1 MSGNVSISYD
11 FIDKYVRFTKPEYI
25 QVYLYVLYRCQKD
38 GSFPTAED
46 VAAALDISAAKAEF
60 IFEFWASREEFIC
73 TDGGY
78 IVAENDN
85 KPKTTSPAPSVTKA
99 QKTRRILS
107 SKPSYSQEEINTVS
121 AQNKQISGLFY
132 QAETILGKVLTAS
145 EMEMLFSFNDWLGLP
160 VEVIMMLLS
169 YAAKKGK
176 TTKRYL
182 ETVAID
188 WADRGVD
195 TYEAA
200 EALVT
205 ELEAVDKAERAVR
218 SILGIYDRGLTTT
231 ERKYIR
237 LWTDELKIPTD
248 LISLA
253 YDKTVTYTGKL
264 SWSYMDKLLQSW
276 LANGYATID
285 EVNAADEE
293 FYKSGGRGTSSTQKP
308 KKSKFNNY
316 DDDNSSDYKELEE
329 HILDM
334 MLDGTI

>member
-1 MSGNVSISYD
+1 MNGNISISYD

-25 QVYLYVLYRCQKD
+25 QVYLYALYCSQKD
-38 GSFPTAED
+38 GVFPSSED
-46 VAAALDISAAKAEF
+46 VAAALDISSAKAEF
-60 IFEFWASREEFIC
+60 IFEFWASRGEFVC
-73 TDGGY
+73 TDSGY
-78 IVAENDN
+78 RVANEN
-85 KPKTTSPAPSVTKA
+85 KPSVPPATKA

-107 SKPSYSQEEINTVS
+107 SKPSYSQEEITIVS

-169 YAAKKGK
+169 YAAKRGK

-188 WADRGVD
+188 WADKGID

-200 EALVT
+200 EALVS
-205 ELEAVDKAERAVR
+205 ELEEYDKSEKAVR

-231 ERKYIR
+231 ERKYIK
-237 LWTDELKIPTD
+237 LWTYDLKIPAE
-248 LISLA
+248 LISHA
-253 YDKTVTYTGKL
+253 YDKTVSYTGKL

-276 LANGYATID
+276 LANGFTTIE
-285 EVNAADEE
+285 EVAAADEE
-293 FYKSGGRGTSSTQKP
+293 FYKNNVKETYSSKTT
-308 KKSKFNNY
+308 KKTKFNNY
-316 DDDNSSDYKELEE
+316 DDDNKNDYKELEE

>member
-1 MSGNVSISYD
+1 MENHISISYE
-11 FIDKYVRFTKPEYI
+11 FIDKYVRFTKPEYV
-25 QVYLYVLYRCQKD
+25 QVYLYAIYKAQTD
-38 GSFPTAED
+38 GTFPSASD
-46 VAAALDISAAKAEF
+46 VAAALDISPAKAEF
-60 IFEFWASREEFIC
+60 IFEFWASRGELIY
-73 TDGGY
+73 TDKGY
-78 IVAENDN
+78 KTPDSNMPKETVATT
-85 KPKTTSPAPSVTKA
+85 KT

-107 SKPSYSQEEINTVS
+107 SKPSYSQKEISAVS
-121 AQNKQISGLFY
+121 AQNKNISGLFY

-169 YAAKKGK
+169 YAAKRGK

-188 WADRGVD
+188 WADKGID

-205 ELEAVDKAERAVR
+205 ELEEYDKSERAVR

-231 ERKYIR
+231 ERKYIK
-237 LWTDELKIPTD
+237 LWTYDLKIPTE
-248 LISLA
+248 LISHA
-253 YDKTVTYTGKL
+253 YDKTVAYTGKL

-276 LANGYATID
+276 LANGYTTID
-285 EVNAADEE
+285 EVAAADEE
-293 FYKSGGRGTSSTQKP
+293 FYKNNIKDTSSFKTTKR
-308 KKSKFNNY
+308 SKFNNY
-316 DDDNSSDYKELEE
+316 DDDNKDDYKELEE

>member
-1 MSGNVSISYD
+1 MSGNISISYD

-25 QVYLYVLYRCQKD
+25 QVYLYALYRSQKD
-38 GSFPTAED
+38 GVFPSSED
-46 VAAALDISAAKAEF
+46 VAAALDISSAKAEF
-60 IFEFWASREEFIC
+60 IFEFWASRGEFVC
-73 TDGGY
+73 ANSGY
-78 IVAENDN
+78 QVAKED
-85 KPKTTSPAPSVTKA
+85 KPSAPPVTKA
-99 QKTRRILS
+99 QKTRRFLS
-107 SKPSYSQEEINTVS
+107 SKPSYSQEEITVVS

-169 YAAKKGK
+169 YAAKRGK

-188 WADRGVD
+188 WADKGID

-205 ELEAVDKAERAVR
+205 ELEAIEGAERTVR

-237 LWTDELKIPTD
+237 LWTDELKIPTE
-248 LISLA
+248 LVSLA

-276 LANGYATID
+276 LANGYSTVAD
-285 EVNAADEE
+285 VNEADEE
-293 FYKSGGRGTSSTQKP
+293 FYKSGGKNKSSEKKL
-308 KKSKFNNY
+308 KKSPFNN
-316 DDDNSSDYKELEE
+316 DDNDGGTDYKELEE
-329 HILDM
+329 QILDM